1 MISEIMQDLGYRV
14 RTCVGKTG
22 VVAETMGGTHEIRF
36 QDGYPPT
43 SNNLDMVELIK
54 GVASK
59 IIGPQNIAKPPP
71 EMGSEDF
78 GYFVQDIPGAMFI
91 LGCRIEGDPR
101 RHHDPRF
108 DIDESCMPIGAA
120 ILAESVITYMNQ
132 FTKD

>member
-22 VVAETMGGTHEIRF
+22 MVAETMGGTHEIRF

-59 IIGPQNIAKPPP
+59 IIGPQNIAKPSTKYCKTPTRNGVRRFRVFCP
-71 EMGSEDF
+71 RYPWSHV
-78 GYFVQDIPGAMFI
+78 YFR
-91 LGCRIEGDPR
+91 LS
-101 RHHDPRF
+101 H
-108 DIDESCMPIGAA
+108 
-120 ILAESVITYMNQ
+120 
-132 FTKD
+132 

>member
-1 MISEIMQDLGYRV
+1 
-14 RTCVGKTG
+14 
-22 VVAETMGGTHEIRF
+22 
-36 QDGYPPT
+36 
-43 SNNLDMVELIK
+43 
-54 GVASK
+54 
-59 IIGPQNIAKPPP
+59 
-71 EMGSEDF
+71 MGSEDF

-91 LGCRIEGDPR
+91 LGCRIEGDHR